1 MAPPKDDILTQITA
15 YKLEEIAAAKQST
28 PVAALRDE
36 AQNAPAVR
44 GFAHALTATA
54 AQNKPALI
62 AEIKKASPSKGLIR
76 ADFDPPVLARAY
88 EQGGATCLSV
98 LTDAPSFLGT
108 AEFLSAA
115 RAATALPVLRKDFMY
130 DTYQVVEARAWG
142 ADAILI
148 IMAAVTDTQATELAD
163 AAAEWNMDVLYEVH
177 NEEEMARLHAL
188 SPRLVGI
195 NNRDLR
201 SFETSLDT
209 TRNLRTRA
217 PTGAFVISES
227 GIGAH
232 SDIVDLMNDGV
243 SGFLVGES
251 LMRQNDVTV
260 ATRKL
265 LGS

>member
-1 MAPPKDDILTQITA
+1 
-15 YKLEEIAAAKQST
+15 
-28 PVAALRDE
+28 
-36 AQNAPAVR
+36 
-44 GFAHALTATA
+44 
-54 AQNKPALI
+54 
-62 AEIKKASPSKGLIR
+62 
-76 ADFDPPVLARAY
+76 LARAY

-115 RAATALPVLRKDFMY
+115 RAATALPVLRKEFRY
-130 DTYQVVEARAWG
+130 DPYPVVEARAWG

-177 NEEEMARLHAL
+177 NEEEMSRLHAL

-195 NNRDLR
+195 NNRDLH

-209 TRNLRTRA
+209 TRNLCASA
-217 PTGAFVISES
+217 PTDAFVISES

-232 SDIVDLMNDGV
+232 SDIVGLMADGV

-251 LMRQNDVTV
+251 LMRQNDITA
-260 ATRKL
+260 ATRTL
-265 LGS
+265 LGISTNQNRFLTK